1 MSTTIRV
8 SESTKERIATL
19 AKASGMSMTT
29 VVDAAVDALERRQFF
44 AHFNER
50 YAELRDDAVGWRA
63 IEAERTLE
71 SRALRDGR

>member
-1 MSTTIRV
+1 
-8 SESTKERIATL
+8 
-19 AKASGMSMTT
+19 MSMTM

-44 AHFNER
+44 ADFNER
-50 YAELRDDAVGWRA
+50 YAELRDDAEGWRA

>member
-8 SESTKERIATL
+8 SESTKERIASL
-19 AKASGMSMTT
+19 ARASGMPMTT

-44 AHFNER
+44 AAFNER
-50 YAELRDDAVGWRA
+50 YAELRDDAEGWRA

-71 SRALRDGR
+71 SRALRDR

>member
-29 VVDAAVDALERRQFF
+29 VVDAAVDALERRRFF
-44 AHFNER
+44 ADFNER
-50 YAELRDDAVGWRA
+50 YAALRDDAGDWQA

-71 SRALRDGR
+71 SYALRDGR